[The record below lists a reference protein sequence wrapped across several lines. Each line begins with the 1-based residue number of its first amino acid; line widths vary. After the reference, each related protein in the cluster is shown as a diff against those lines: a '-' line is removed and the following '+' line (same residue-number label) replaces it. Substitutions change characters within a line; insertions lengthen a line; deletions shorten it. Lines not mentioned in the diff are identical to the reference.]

1 MKKIFVFIAASL
13 LMWSCSK
20 SSKESSDYVTYED
33 AEAEFAATLSASD
46 TTEVLSAGNAL
57 MDSLRA
63 GNIDYALSQ
72 LHSADT
78 NGNVAEMSNE
88 LRERMRARFERFPV
102 VEWEIDYYDFSL
114 PGLNDL
120 KYRTYMRARDGK
132 SGVPAMSLMLNPV
145 KKDGKWYLCVKDAE
159 MPAKDAAN
167 AINPKQMIGER

>member
-1 MKKIFVFIAASL
+1 MKKKIVFIAAVTML
-13 LMWSCSK
+13 WSCSQ
-20 SSKESSDYVTYED
+20 SGKESTDYVTYED
-33 AEAEFAATLSASD
+33 AEAEFAATLSAGD
-46 TTEVLSAGNAL
+46 TTEVLSAGSAV

-72 LHSADT
+72 LRAADI

-167 AINPKQMIGER
+167 AINPKQIIGER

>member
-13 LMWSCSK
+13 ILWSCSK

-88 LRERMRARFERFPV
+88 LRERMRQDRVSDAKKANQ
-102 VEWEIDYYDFSL
+102 Y
-114 PGLNDL
+114 L
-120 KYRTYMRARDGK
+120 K
-132 SGVPAMSLMLNPV
+132 V

-167 AINPKQMIGER
+167 AINPKQIIGER

>member
-1 MKKIFVFIAASL
+1 
-13 LMWSCSK
+13 MWSCSK

-63 GNIDYALSQ
+63 GSIDYALSQ

-114 PGLNDL
+114 PDL
-120 KYRTYMRARDGK
+120 TT
-132 SGVPAMSLMLNPV
+132 
-145 KKDGKWYLCVKDAE
+145 
-159 MPAKDAAN
+159 
-167 AINPKQMIGER
+167 

>member
-1 MKKIFVFIAASL
+1 MKKKIVFIAAVTML
-13 LMWSCSK
+13 WSCSQ
-20 SSKESSDYVTYED
+20 SGKESTDYVTYED
-33 AEAEFAATLSASD
+33 AEAEFAATLSAGD
-46 TTEVLSAGNAL
+46 TTEVLSAGSAV

-72 LHSADT
+72 LRAADT
-78 NGNVAEMSNE
+78 NGNVADLSDEQRAR
-88 LRERMRARFERFPV
+88 LRARFERFPV

-159 MPAKDAAN
+159 LPAKDAAN
-167 AINPKQMIGER
+167 AINPKQIIGER

>member
-13 LMWSCSK
+13 ILWSCSK

-57 MDSLRA
+57 MDS
-63 GNIDYALSQ
+63 

-167 AINPKQMIGER
+167 AINPKQIIGER

>member
-13 LMWSCSK
+13 ILWSCSN
-20 SSKESSDYVTYED
+20 SGKESTDYVTYED
-33 AEAEFAATLSASD
+33 AEAEFAAT
-46 TTEVLSAGNAL
+46 LSAGNAL

-72 LHSADT
+72 LRSADT
-78 NGNVAEMSNE
+78 AGNVTEMSDE

-159 MPAKDAAN
+159 LPAKDAAN
-167 AINPKQMIGER
+167 AINPKQIIGER